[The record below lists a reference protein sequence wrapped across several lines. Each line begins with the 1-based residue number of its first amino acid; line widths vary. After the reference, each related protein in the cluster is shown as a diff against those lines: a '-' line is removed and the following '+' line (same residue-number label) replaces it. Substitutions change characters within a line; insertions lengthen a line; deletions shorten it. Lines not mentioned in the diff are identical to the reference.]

1 MKKILIALLIV
12 VVAWSATAQN
22 PEPFDF
28 KEYISLP
35 ATPVKSQDRTG
46 TCWSFSTTSF
56 LESELLRMGKGV
68 HDLSEMFTVRNIYRQ
83 KCENYVRRLGKAQL
97 DEGGLAHDNLNAVR
111 QYGVVPESVYP
122 GRKDP
127 SKPFNHARLIE
138 TLQTMC
144 DEFVAQAKKSK
155 LPEDWLSQIDT
166 VLDAELGAVPLTF
179 TYNDIQFTPTSFRN
193 YLGLRPDDYVNITSF
208 THHPF
213 WSSFV
218 LEVPDNFSNGQF
230 FNMPLSDLI
239 RCLNNS
245 LQQGYTVEW
254 DADVSNP
261 GFAARNNGL
270 ALVPEADWSSKT
282 KEQMANTFTYWEPEK
297 VVDQQYRQQLFDRME
312 TQDDHLMHIVGIV
325 NETNGGMYYRVKNS
339 WGEISELQGFVYV
352 SEAYMRLNT
361 LSLTLHKNALPK
373 DISQR
378 MGLTPG
384 DGTLEHPA
392 ADPDNQQGDTNVEAP
407 RSLNTTKTK
416 QPASS
421 MKRVIR
427 PETAPAKRAT
437 SNSKD

>member
-1 MKKILIALLIV
+1 MKKIMISLLIA
-12 VVAWSATAQN
+12 VVAWTAAAQD

-28 KEYISLP
+28 KEYITLP
-35 ATPVKSQDRTG
+35 TTPVKSQDRTG

-56 LESELLRMGKGV
+56 LESELLRMGKGA
-68 HDLSEMFTVRNIYRQ
+68 HDLSEMFTVRNIYHQ
-83 KCENYVRRLGKAQL
+83 KCENYVRRLGAAQL
-97 DEGGLAHDNLNAVR
+97 SEGGLAHDNLNAVR

-127 SKPFNHARLIE
+127 SKPFNHTRLIE
-138 TLQTMC
+138 TLQAMC
-144 DEFVAQAKKSK
+144 NEFVAQAKKGK
-155 LPEDWLSQIDT
+155 LPEDWLNQIDA
-166 VLDAELGAVPLTF
+166 VLDNELGPVPVTF
-179 TYNDIQFTPTSFRN
+179 TYKNIQFTPTSFRD
-193 YLGLRPDDYVNITSF
+193 YLGLRPDDYVSITSF
-208 THHPF
+208 SHHPF

-239 RCLNNS
+239 RCLNYS

-261 GFAARNNGL
+261 GFSARNNGL
-270 ALVPEADWSSKT
+270 ALVPETDWSNKT

-297 VVDQQYRQQLFDRME
+297 AVGQQYRQEMFDRME
-312 TQDDHLMHIVGIV
+312 TQDDHLMHIAGIV
-325 NETNGGMYYRVKNS
+325 NETNGGIYYRVKNS
-339 WGEISELQGFVYV
+339 YGEASGRQGFVLV

-384 DGTLEHPA
+384 DATIEHPA
-392 ADPDNQQGDTNVEAP
+392 ADPSDQKGDAGGEAP
-407 RSLNTTKTK
+407 RSLNTKTK
-416 QPASS
+416 QPARS
-421 MKRVIR
+421 MMRI
-427 PETAPAKRAT
+427 PNAETAPAKRAT